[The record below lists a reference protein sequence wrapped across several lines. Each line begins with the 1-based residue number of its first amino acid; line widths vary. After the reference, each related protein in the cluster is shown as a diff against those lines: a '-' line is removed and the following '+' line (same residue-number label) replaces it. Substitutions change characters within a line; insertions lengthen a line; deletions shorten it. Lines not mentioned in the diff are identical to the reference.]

1 MGQIRI
7 NELGRE
13 LEIKSKVI
21 LEYLPQIGVTEKKSH
36 SSSIDDEIADKVRG
50 HFRAVEAAE
59 ERAAREEAEAK
70 ATAEQAAA
78 ERAAAEQATA
88 ERVAAEQAAAEQA
101 AAAAALPVI
110 PVAEPP
116 PTPIVPRAPAPGG
129 ARTIAQ
135 PTAAVPTEAR
145 RVVPRPRA
153 GAPEAGAPRLR
164 ARPGA
169 APTAPAVPEP
179 GKPIYERKAPTR
191 RRPAA
196 TTHLEKKFAEG
207 ERKVKHPVR
216 PRLRRAPEERKVP
229 LVRPEAPVVRREHI
243 EINIT
248 EGITV
253 KELAEKLEV
262 KAKDL
267 IKALLDRGMLAT
279 INQSLDPKL
288 AGELAETFNATAA
301 VISFEQE
308 SLQEMLK
315 EEEKVAGKRAERAPV
330 VTVMGHVDHGK
341 TSLLDAIRE
350 TNVIAEEAGGI
361 TQHIG
366 AYQVETNGRKIT
378 FIDTPG
384 HQAFTRMR
392 ARGAKVTDLV
402 VLVVAADDGV
412 MPQTLEA
419 IDHAKAAGVPL
430 LVAINKIDKGDAM
443 PERVKKQLADR
454 GLMPEDWGGDT
465 VMVEVSAKKKTNLSQ
480 LLEMILLVADMQ
492 ELKATAV
499 RPASGAVLESKLDR
513 GRGPVATVLVQ
524 DGTLRLGDPF
534 IVGPIFGKV
543 RALFDDR
550 GQPLEEAG
558 PATPVE
564 VLGLGGLPEA
574 GDPFQVVAD
583 EIKAKQVAAY
593 REQKQREAVLGA
605 SARLTLDQLHTQL
618 QSGEVKELPLILKGD
633 VQGSVEALTDQ
644 LEKLSTDKVR
654 IKIIHSGA
662 GGISETDVLL
672 ASASNAVIIGFN
684 VRPERKAAEVAQ
696 QEGVDIRHH
705 SVIYEV
711 LEEME
716 KALAGL
722 LEPTVKETLVGRAEV
737 RETFRIPRV
746 GMVAGC
752 YVLDGKVVRDSDV
765 RVLRDN
771 VVIYQSRIGSLRRFK
786 DDVKEVA
793 SGYECGATVANF
805 SDIKVG
811 DVLEVFKTDYVLVA
825 EPGAYAVTG
834 SDATLSTAKKTS

>member
-13 LEIKSKVI
+13 LEIKSKLI
-21 LEYLPQIGVTEKKSH
+21 LEYLAEIGVAEKKSH
-36 SSSIDDEIADKVRG
+36 SSSIEDEIADKVRG

-59 ERAAREEAEAK
+59 EKAAREKTEAK
-70 ATAEQAAA
+70 AAAERVAAERAAAERAAAERAAA
-78 ERAAAEQATA
+78 ERAAAEQA
-88 ERVAAEQAAAEQA
+88 AAE
-101 AAAAALPVI
+101 AALLPAI
-110 PVAEPP
+110 PVVEPP
-116 PTPIVPRAPAPGG
+116 PGPVVPRAPAPGG

-135 PTAAVPTEAR
+135 PVAAAPAEAR
-145 RVVPRPRA
+145 RVAPRPRA
-153 GAPEAGAPRLR
+153 GAPEAA
-164 ARPGA
+164 ARRPAAVRPTA
-169 APTAPAVPEP
+169 APTAPAAPEP

-191 RRPAA
+191 RRPAGA
-196 TTHLEKKFAEG
+196 THLEKKFAEG

-216 PRLRRAPEERKVP
+216 PRLRRGPEERKVAVP
-229 LVRPEAPVVRREHI
+229 VREAPVVRREHI
-243 EINIT
+243 EINVT

-262 KAKDL
+262 RAKDL

-279 INQSLDPKL
+279 INQSLDTKL
-288 AGELAETFNATAA
+288 AGEIAEAFNATAA
-301 VISFEQE
+301 IISFEQE
-308 SLQEMLK
+308 SLQDVLK
-315 EEEKVAGKRAERAPV
+315 EEKVAGKKAERAPV

-366 AYQVETNGRKIT
+366 AYQVDVDDRKIT

-430 LVAINKIDKGDAM
+430 VVAINKIDKGGAL

-465 VMVEVSAKKKTNLSQ
+465 VMVEVSAKKKTNLNQ
-480 LLEMILLVADMQ
+480 LLEMILLVADLQ
-492 ELKATAV
+492 ELKATPT

-550 GQPLEEAG
+550 GQAMEEAG

-564 VLGLGGLPEA
+564 VLGLSGVPEA
-574 GDPFQVVAD
+574 GDPFQVVSD

-593 REQKQREAVLGA
+593 REQKQRVAALGA
-605 SARLTLDQLHTQL
+605 SARLTLDQLHEQL
-618 QSGEVKELPLILKGD
+618 QSGEVKELPLILKAD

-654 IKIIHSGA
+654 MKIIHSGV

-705 SVIYEV
+705 SIIYEV

-716 KALAGL
+716 KAMAGL

-752 YVLDGKVVRDSDV
+752 YVQDGKMVRDSDV

-771 VVIYQSRIGSLRRFK
+771 VVIYQSKIASLRRFK
-786 DDVKEVA
+786 EDVKEVA
-793 SGYECGATVANF
+793 SGYECGLTIANF
-805 SDIKVG
+805 ADVKVG
-811 DVLEVFKTDYVLVA
+811 DVLEVFVVERVPSPVSA
-825 EPGAYAVTG
+825 
-834 SDATLSTAKKTS
+834 